1 MAKWVFEPG
10 HSAAEFRARHMM
22 ITWVRGSFK
31 NVHGTLDFDPSNPTA
46 LSVEATIDTTGCWTG
61 DPTRDNHLRSPDFLD
76 TARYPSIHFKSTST
90 QEVGPDDYRVTGDL
104 TIRDV
109 THPVTLDV
117 HYLGQWLTPW
127 WEDGV
132 DKGPRTRAGFTA
144 TTRINRYDFG
154 VNWNDKIPNGGVVVS
169 LEVSIDLDVEAIKQP
184 D

>member
-1 MAKWVFEPG
+1 MAKWVFEPS

-31 NVHGTLDFDPSNPTA
+31 NMHGTLDFDPSNPTA

-76 TARYPSIHFKSTST
+76 TARYPTIHFKSTAT

-109 THPVTLDV
+109 THPVTLDL